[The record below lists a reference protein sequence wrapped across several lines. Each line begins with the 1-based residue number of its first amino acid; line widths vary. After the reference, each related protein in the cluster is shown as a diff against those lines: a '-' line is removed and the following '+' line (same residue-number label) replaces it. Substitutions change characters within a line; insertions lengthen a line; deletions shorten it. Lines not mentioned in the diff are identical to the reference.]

1 MAVIIYHFRVTK
13 ITDTPL
19 SRCQANYWPCL
30 LLQVRTVNA
39 EINIPAPQPGSEE
52 EPVVEDEDEVY
63 TRGSPTVV
71 TVDGTVTV
79 PSGDGSG
86 SLQKHSHSTSD
97 QSAPATNV

>member
-1 MAVIIYHFRVTK
+1 M
-13 ITDTPL
+13 
-19 SRCQANYWPCL
+19 

-39 EINIPAPQPGSEE
+39 EINTPAHQSGSGEEAGEE
-52 EPVVEDEDEVY
+52 EEEVY

-86 SLQKHSHSTSD
+86 SLQKHSHSASD
-97 QSAPATNV
+97 HSAPATNV